1 MQGLLITRT
10 GLRNADSAS
19 VVTCGDA
26 IKEFRVIQLLFYSHK
41 LTKKRNEKAGV
52 QQLSAPGRKKQKHR
66 RMEREEN
73 YLFCWIFLFLRE
85 LELDSG

>member
-41 LTKKRNEKAGV
+41 LTKKRNKKAGV
-52 QQLSAPGRKKQKHR
+52 QQLSAPGRKKTKTQKDGKR
-66 RMEREEN
+66 RK
-73 YLFCWIFLFLRE
+73 LFILLDFLFLRE